1 MVFAAV
7 AWLAVAPLALQPA
20 LSLQNGRVIP
30 AARVMRVV
38 APTLSIQYGGVVH
51 AGVLVADTQK
61 ALDFYTVVLGM
72 QDETHLR
79 PDLPFPGA
87 FVRAGQQQ
95 IHIMEL
101 PNPDPIEGRPEHGGR
116 DRHLALTIK
125 DLAPLRERLQEV
137 GVKFTMSKSGR
148 AALFCRDLDGN
159 AMEFMET
166 PSL

>member
-1 MVFAAV
+1 MGLAAF
-7 AWLAVAPLALQPA
+7 AWLGVVAPLALQTAASRPA
-20 LSLQNGRVIP
+20 GRVVRIVAPSLSL
-30 AARVMRVV
+30 
-38 APTLSIQYGGVVH
+38 QYGGVAH
-51 AGVLVADTQK
+51 AGVLVADTRK
-61 ALDFYTVVLGM
+61 ALDFYTRVLGM
-72 QDETHLR
+72 EDETHVR

-87 FVRAGQQQ
+87 FVRAGAQQ

-101 PNPDPIEGRPEHGGR
+101 PNPDPIDGRPEHGGR

-125 DLAPLRERLQEV
+125 DLAPLKERLDEE

-159 AMEFMET
+159 AMEFMEM